1 MKRFERVAPVFKV
14 PHVAKKFESICGSE
28 FKVPHVAKKFESAG
42 PVFKLPY
49 TPKKFVKEG
58 QQVLP
63 INICVRTCLPR
74 DEPYNGLVMPLPPIQ
89 KPIIEQVPIKPVVI
103 EKVVVPVKIIK
114 EVPSIVEA
122 SPSIVLKRLCAPA
135 KAEAYAV
142 AAPKAEA
149 EAPPKAARIIDAR
162 EQKILDFIKNNFT

>member
-1 MKRFERVAPVFKV
+1 MKRFERVAPVFRTPV
-14 PHVAKKFESICGSE
+14 
-28 FKVPHVAKKFESAG
+28 VAKKFESAG
-42 PVFKLPY
+42 PVFKLPH

-89 KPIIEQVPIKPVVI
+89 KPIIEQVPIKPLVI

-114 EVPSIVEA
+114 EVPMTA
-122 SPSIVLKRLCAPA
+122 SPSIVTATASAFAVKRLCDKANADAP
-135 KAEAYAV
+135 
-142 AAPKAEA
+142 PKAEA
-149 EAPPKAARIIDAR
+149 AANAVRIISAR